1 MEKRKL
7 LKIILSNVSILLIV
21 LSAVGIIILT
31 LLFVSKHTFSSLSQF
46 SWIYFA
52 VTLVLIAGAVIEY
65 LFYDIVF
72 KPLHLVSF
80 FFMGATF
87 LVSSLLIVTYLPT
100 LIDALSRSIYNLPGI
115 LLFAPL
121 LSSLTM
127 FVLMLIKQ
135 IRGEEKNKKMNLPN
149 LLLLIGMLLPVIEP
163 LISTLVNQYVHAS
176 ISSYPFDLV
185 FASLGALL
193 ILSSALLDLL
203 KNSSRH
209 HLFSSYAIFL
219 FGLPFAILL
228 ARSLI
233 GMSNDRVPYLA
244 YALIPITSDL
254 IYLVLSIFTFLRHR
268 HQKPTNQKMVTEN

>member
-7 LKIILSNVSILLIV
+7 LKTILANASIPLIV
-21 LSAVGIIILT
+21 LSAVGIIILILSFAT
-31 LLFVSKHTFSSLSQF
+31 KHTSLSLPQF

-52 VTLVLIAGAVIEY
+52 VTLVFIAGAVFEY

-80 FFMGATF
+80 FFMGAAF
-87 LVSSLLIVTYLPT
+87 FVSSFFIATYLPI
-100 LIDALSRSIYNLPGI
+100 LIDALSSSLYNLPGI

-149 LLLLIGMLLPVIEP
+149 LLLLIGMLLPAIEP
-163 LISTLVNQYVHAS
+163 LIFGLVNHYVHAS
-176 ISSYPFDLV
+176 IASYPFDLV

-193 ILSSALLDLL
+193 VLLSALLDLL

-209 HLFSSYAIFL
+209 QLFSSYAIFL
-219 FGLPFAILL
+219 FGLPFAIFL
-228 ARSLI
+228 ARTLI
-233 GMSNDRVPYLA
+233 GVSNDRVPYLA
-244 YALIPITSDL
+244 YRLILIASDL
-254 IYLVLSIFTFLRHR
+254 IYLVLSIVALLRHR
-268 HQKPTNQKMVTEN
+268 HQKPTNQKIVTEN

>member
-1 MEKRKL
+1 M
-7 LKIILSNVSILLIV
+7 
-21 LSAVGIIILT
+21 
-31 LLFVSKHTFSSLSQF
+31 F
-46 SWIYFA
+46 
-52 VTLVLIAGAVIEY
+52 IAGAVFEY
-65 LFYDIVF
+65 LFYNIVF

-80 FFMGATF
+80 LFMGATF
-87 LVSSLLIVTYLPT
+87 FVSSFFIATYLPI
-100 LIDALSRSIYNLPGI
+100 LIDALSMSIYNLPGI

-149 LLLLIGMLLPVIEP
+149 LLLLIGMLLPAIEP
-163 LISTLVNQYVHAS
+163 LIFALVNHYVNAS
-176 ISSYPFDLV
+176 IASYPFDLV

-193 ILSSALLDLL
+193 VLLSALLDLL

-219 FGLPFAILL
+219 FGLPVAIFL
-228 ARSLI
+228 ARTLI
-233 GMSNDRVPYLA
+233 GVSNDRVPYLA
-244 YALIPITSDL
+244 YRLILIASDL

-268 HQKPTNQKMVTEN
+268 HQKPTNQKIVTEN

>member
-1 MEKRKL
+1 M
-7 LKIILSNVSILLIV
+7 LKIILPNVSIPLIV

-31 LLFVSKHTFSSLSQF
+31 LSFAVKPSPSLPEF

-52 VTLVLIAGAVIEY
+52 VTLVFIAGAVFEY

-80 FFMGATF
+80 LFMGATF
-87 LVSSLLIVTYLPT
+87 FVSSFFIATYLPI
-100 LIDALSRSIYNLPGI
+100 LIDALSMSIYNLPGI

-149 LLLLIGMLLPVIEP
+149 LLLLIGMLLPAIEP
-163 LISTLVNQYVHAS
+163 LIFALVNHYVNAS
-176 ISSYPFDLV
+176 IASYPFDLV

-193 ILSSALLDLL
+193 VLLSALLDLL

-219 FGLPFAILL
+219 FGLPFAIFL
-228 ARSLI
+228 ARTLI
-233 GMSNDRVPYLA
+233 GVSNDRVPYLA
-244 YALIPITSDL
+244 YRLILIASDL
-254 IYLVLSIFTFLRHR
+254 IYLVLSIVTFLRHR
-268 HQKPTNQKMVTEN
+268 HQKPTNQKIVIDN